1 MAVHLVPPSEDT
13 RSGYGFSI
21 SILASLPLEN
31 PTSSANDRQACNW
44 LGQSGVVQ
52 VRPPSCEISMDSHSP
67 SMQRPLSC
75 GPSAIHG
82 PSRGHA
88 SRPLVHVRPP
98 SAVCCTMYRR
108 PPNFSPWDRKKR
120 ARTAEPSTRSPPNPP
135 ISVPVGGGT

>member
-75 GPSAIHG
+75 ERHTRAVPRTRQPTTGPCAATVRRLLHDV
-82 PSRGHA
+82 PTA
-88 SRPLVHVRPP
+88 SELF
-98 SAVCCTMYRR
+98 AL
-108 PPNFSPWDRKKR
+108 
-120 ARTAEPSTRSPPNPP
+120 
-135 ISVPVGGGT
+135 